1 MYKVVGWIVCSI
13 ALVLMASCASL
24 GPPASTTGRWISLD
38 RATQR
43 FTIVAQQVPR
53 GALIDELQSVSGV
66 AVRGTVDREAAIT
79 AHAKDVDLNALL
91 ALVLPADARIAV
103 RPGAVEVPAVIADKT
118 RPKRGAPVDPPAGA
132 PAKPDPKTEAAPVKA
147 SGNIKIAA
155 DEKFEP
161 REVSGV
167 GNKRPVAELIRA
179 STTTPKQPS
188 RPRAPSETIRI
199 VIQFE
204 DGAPPRVVDARAI
217 EGRAPRQRFV
227 AGTFLFAVIG
237 ADGRTVEA
245 GTFQDP
251 LLEHSYLPEGQH
263 STARA
268 LTGTAGISISRESL
282 AGAVLRVVDLSGFPL
297 PRELDEQTVRM
308 ALERGK
314 PVMQLETAAIARRL
328 QEAPK

>member
-1 MYKVVGWIVCSI
+1 
-13 ALVLMASCASL
+13 
-24 GPPASTTGRWISLD
+24 
-38 RATQR
+38 
-43 FTIVAQQVPR
+43 
-53 GALIDELQSVSGV
+53 V
-66 AVRGTVDREAAIT
+66 AVRGTMDRETAIT
-79 AHAKDVDLNALL
+79 AQAKDLDLNALL
-91 ALVLPADARIAV
+91 ALLLPADARIAV
-103 RPGAVEVPAVIADKT
+103 RPGAVESPAVVAEKT
-118 RPKRGAPVDPPAGA
+118 RPKRGPPLDPLAGV
-132 PAKPDPKTEAAPVKA
+132 PAKPDPKSEVPPAKA

-161 REVSGV
+161 REVTGV
-167 GNKRPVAELIRA
+167 GNKRPVAELIRVS
-179 STTTPKQPS
+179 STLPKQPS
-188 RPRAPSETIRI
+188 SPRVPAETIRI
-199 VIQFE
+199 VLQFE

-268 LTGTAGISISRESL
+268 RTGTAGISISRESL
-282 AGAVLRVVDLSGFPL
+282 AGAVLRVVDLSGLPL

-314 PVMQLETAAIARRL
+314 PVMQLEIAAIARRL
-328 QEAPK
+328 QGETPK